1 MHDYFV
7 PLFASQ
13 TVKID
18 TVSSV
23 ADFKVDMSLFTD
35 AAMATP
41 IGVGHESKSVQN

>member
-35 AAMATP
+35 SAMTTP
-41 IGVGHESKSVQN
+41 IGVGHESKSVQD